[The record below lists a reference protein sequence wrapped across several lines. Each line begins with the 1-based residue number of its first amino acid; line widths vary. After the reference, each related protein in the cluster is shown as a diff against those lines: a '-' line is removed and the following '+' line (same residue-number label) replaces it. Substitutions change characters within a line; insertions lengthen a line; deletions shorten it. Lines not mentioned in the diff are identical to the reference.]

1 MPLNNQVAQFETSS
15 DITEYLQEQWSGLFH
30 HLLQDA
36 TRQKEVKL
44 IDDLRATAK
53 TLGQL
58 VTFLT
63 EERRAGDDTIKDIL
77 LSNHPMFEAIR
88 SNIDIPYRVF
98 FTNREELNLLLK
110 ARQYIEIEKYS
121 DLYEKWANSQM
132 EPTRIL
138 KIASE
143 VFDKKR
149 KLNIYTPDEWKSE
162 WVTSFEMKA
171 EEENF
176 FFNDDD
182 PPF

>member
-1 MPLNNQVAQFETSS
+1 MAEYRTYEVNKNSTEIKYAAVDNVAIYKFLEEVFALPLNNQVAQFETSS
-15 DITEYLQEQWSGLFH
+15 DITVYLQEQWSGLFH

-63 EERRAGDDTIKDIL
+63 EERRANDDTIKDIL

-98 FTNREELNLLLK
+98 F
-110 ARQYIEIEKYS
+110 Y
-121 DLYEKWANSQM
+121 
-132 EPTRIL
+132 
-138 KIASE
+138 
-143 VFDKKR
+143 
-149 KLNIYTPDEWKSE
+149 
-162 WVTSFEMKA
+162 
-171 EEENF
+171 
-176 FFNDDD
+176 
-182 PPF
+182 